1 MPDTGFKRSSPMG
14 TLRDRFDQDLE
25 IRGYSP
31 KTRKVYVSCIKAFV
45 DYFDLPPGKLGQE
58 EIRTYQLYLI
68 RERGLSYS
76 YFNQSV
82 CALRFFYN
90 TTLGK
95 GWNIRHLPYQK
106 RGRRLPEILSQEE
119 VTDLLAASG
128 NLRNRAILM
137 ALYGCG
143 LRLGEVRNLQV
154 SHIDSQR
161 MVVRIVQ
168 GKGRKDRYVRLPDA
182 LLETLRAYWK
192 IARPQTLLFPGM
204 APDAPLT
211 ESAVQRI
218 VKNAARKAGI
228 TKRVTPHSL
237 RHAYATHHLEKGT
250 NLREIQILLGH
261 TSLSSTAIYTH
272 VARSTVASAASPL
285 DCLGDKKRQAPK
297 HS

>member
-1 MPDTGFKRSSPMG
+1 MG
-14 TLRDRFDQDLE
+14 MLQDRFEQDME
-25 IRGYSP
+25 IRGFSP
-31 KTRKVYVSCIKAFV
+31 KTRKIYVSCTKAFV
-45 DYFDLPPGKLGQE
+45 DFFGRPPGKLGPE

-76 YFNQSV
+76 YFNQTV

-90 TTLGK
+90 TTMGK
-95 GWNIRHLPYQK
+95 GWDIRHLPYKKQEK
-106 RGRRLPEILSQEE
+106 RLPEILSQEE
-119 VTDLLAASG
+119 VAALLAAAG

-161 MVVRIVQ
+161 MVVRIVH
-168 GKGRKDRYVRLPDA
+168 GKGGKDRYVRLPDA
-182 LLETLRAYWK
+182 LLETLRSYWK
-192 IARPQTLLFPGM
+192 VARPQTLLFPGM
-204 APDAPLT
+204 TPEAPLT

-218 VKNAARKAGI
+218 VKRTAKKAGI
-228 TKRVTPHSL
+228 TKRVSPHSL

-261 TSLSSTAIYTH
+261 SSLSSTSVYTH
-272 VARSTVASAASPL
+272 VARNTVAAAMSPL
-285 DCLGDKKRQAPK
+285 DCLDDRRKQAPK